1 MTNRVVRLLLSTGLA
16 IGLCFPLIGQ
26 ETTGVILG
34 TIKDSTGGLIPGARV
49 TITERDTG
57 SVRHVVTDA
66 QGAYTVPA
74 LPPGVYSVAVEFTG
88 MQRAARQNIQVQ
100 ITERLPVNFVL
111 NVGSL
116 EEAVTVSADATL
128 VQVETASQGR
138 VINAASIRSIP
149 LSTRNYTH
157 LLGLTAGVS
166 SALNNADSP
175 GLGNVNPNV
184 NGMRAGSN
192 NLLIDGLPAFNALNN
207 SNTGIGAP
215 SPDFLQEF
223 KVMTS
228 MFSAEYGR
236 NAGSVVNVV
245 TVAGTNQIHGSAWE
259 FLRNTQLNARPF
271 FATARGQNNQNQ
283 FGASVGGPAVMP
295 GVYSGKDRT
304 FFFVGYE
311 GSRQRNSNS
320 SSALSRQSVPTAAM
334 RGGLFAKLVRDPL
347 TGLTCSASDGRGCFP
362 GNQIP
367 ANRIDSISRA
377 VMEKFVPLPNASTGG
392 AINFVDSRTISGGND
407 QYVTRLDHNFSSKDR
422 FTGRWFWST
431 TPQTDPF
438 GASPFPG
445 MESQNTRDKYDL
457 ALSYTRVVSANLI
470 NEARFGWDRSV
481 SLADNSDQTDPKS
494 LGIPATND
502 LLGFPRVS
510 ISSYFSFGIT
520 ETYRDNAHLFT
531 FTDTLTWL
539 RGKHSFKFGGEV
551 RRGRIQP
558 MSTLNQRPTWTFSGQ
573 STNDGFADFLL
584 DVPSRGVYGTGAGIF
599 NLRETAYNLFVTDD
613 FKVTP
618 NFTLNL
624 GLRYELNIPPYDTQ
638 LNLVS
643 FWPDRYKGLGS
654 AEAGGVV
661 VANVS
666 PGVPRSTALTDK
678 KTIGPRF
685 GLAWSPGSG
694 RTVVRG
700 GYGIYFDQRTAQV
713 FQQLRSNP
721 PVTAVQT
728 LNFAVGGIS
737 DRWVYRVQGLD
748 PKALPVPTAAT
759 SFTLRAIEKDPNT
772 DTAQQ
777 WNLDLQRELPGRIL
791 VQAAYVGTH
800 GTHLFLQRN
809 INYAR
814 PDAAGVFFR
823 PFVGYGAIWYQGNN
837 GNSIYH
843 SGQFTVQRR
852 FSGGSSFLAAYTV
865 SKTIDDAAGTSRY
878 YVNASGN
885 PDNFRANRGLST
897 FDRPQRLTVSFNLAI
912 PNPFAKGAAPLRY
925 AFGGWEASGV
935 GLAQSGVPFS
945 VTNSLSGQAWDGDI
959 GSGGAGFADYVGGSL
974 YSSGSTK
981 ERLSG
986 FFNKAAFAA
995 APRTRFG
1002 TLGRNTLRGPGQAN
1016 LDFSLQK
1023 RFVVRERVGLNLRT
1037 EAFNIFN
1044 RTNFSNPSGSFDSST
1059 FGVISSTA
1067 ANARIIQFGLKL
1079 TY

>member
-1 MTNRVVRLLLSTGLA
+1 MRDYVVISVLLFGLATGLFA
-16 IGLCFPLIGQ
+16 Q

-34 TIKDSTGGLIPGARV
+34 TAKDSSGALVPGARI
-49 TITERDTG
+49 TIAERDTG
-57 SVRHVVTDA
+57 AVRQAATDS
-66 QGAYTVPA
+66 QGAYTVPL
-74 LPPGVYSVAVEFTG
+74 LPPGVYSVTVESAG
-88 MQRAARQNIQVQ
+88 MQRAVRRNVQVQ
-100 ITERLPVNFVL
+100 ITERVPVNFVL
-111 NVGSL
+111 AVGSL
-116 EEAVTVSADATL
+116 EEVVTVSAEAPL

-138 VINAASIRSIP
+138 VINATSIRAIP

-245 TVAGTNQIHGSAWE
+245 TVSGTNQIHGSAWE

-271 FATARGQNNQNQ
+271 FAAARGQNNQNQ
-283 FGASVGGPAVMP
+283 FGVSLGGPAVIP
-295 GVYSGKDRT
+295 GVYNGKDHT

-320 SSALSRQSVPTAAM
+320 SAALSRQSVPTAAM
-334 RGGLFAKLVRDPL
+334 RGGVFSKLVRDPL
-347 TGLTCSASDGRGCFP
+347 TGQTCSATDARGCFP

-367 ANRIDSISRA
+367 ASRIDSISKA
-377 VMEKFVPLPNASTGG
+377 VMDKFVPLPNASTGS

-407 QYVTRLDHNFSSKDR
+407 QYVTRLDHNFSGKDR
-422 FTGRWFWST
+422 FTGRWFWSR

-445 MESQNTRDKYDL
+445 MESLNTRDKYDV
-457 ALSYTRVVSANLI
+457 ALSYTRVISSNLI

-481 SLADNSDQTDPKS
+481 STADNSDQTDPKS
-494 LGIPATND
+494 LGIPASND

-539 RGKHSFKFGGEV
+539 RGKHSLKFGGEI

-558 MSTLNQRPTWTFSGQ
+558 MSTLNQRPQWTFSGQ
-573 STNDGFADFLL
+573 SSNDGFADFLL

-599 NLRETAYNLFVTDD
+599 NLRETAYNLFATDD
-613 FKVTP
+613 FKVTK
-618 NFTLNL
+618 NLTLNL

-666 PGVPRSTALTDK
+666 PGVPGSTAFTDK
-678 KTIGPRF
+678 KTIAPRF
-685 GLAWSPGSG
+685 GFAWSPAGG

-728 LNFAVGGIS
+728 LNFAAGGVS
-737 DRWVYRVQGLD
+737 DRWAYRVQGLD
-748 PKALPVPTAAT
+748 PKALPIPTAT
-759 SFTLRAIEKDPNT
+759 SSFTLRAIEKDPGT

-809 INYAR
+809 LNYAR
-814 PDAAGVFFR
+814 PDAAGNFFR
-823 PFVGYGAIWYQGNN
+823 PFLGYGAIWYQANN

-852 FSGGSSFLAAYTV
+852 FSGGSSFLAAYTL

-878 YVNASGN
+878 YVNAAGR
-885 PDNFRANRGLST
+885 PDDFRANRGLST
-897 FDRPQRLTVSFNLAI
+897 FDRPQRLSVSFNLAI
-912 PNPFAKGAAPLRY
+912 PNPFQKASAPVRY
-925 AFGGWEASGV
+925 IFAGWEASGV

-959 GSGGAGFADYVGGSL
+959 GSGGAGFADYAGGSL
-974 YSSGSTK
+974 YTNGSTK
-981 ERLSG
+981 ERLG
-986 FFNKAAFAA
+986 GYLNKAAFAA

-1002 TLGRNTLRGPGQAN
+1002 TLGRNTVRGPGQAN

-1023 RFVVRERVGLNLRT
+1023 RFALRERVGLNFRT
-1037 EAFNIFN
+1037 EFFNIFN
-1044 RTNFSNPSGSFDSST
+1044 QVNFSNPSGSFDSST
-1059 FGVISSTA
+1059 FGVISSTN

>member
-1 MTNRVVRLLLSTGLA
+1 MTFRTIAIIGLLLGIFLCSTSS
-16 IGLCFPLIGQ
+16 GQ

-34 TIKDSTGGLIPGARV
+34 TVKDSTGAVVPGAHL
-49 TITERDTG
+49 TITETATG
-57 SVRHVVTDA
+57 SVRAVVADQ
-66 QGAYTVPA
+66 QGAYVAP
-74 LPPGVYSVAVEFTG
+74 LLSPGIYQVTAGHPG
-88 MQRAARQNIQVQ
+88 MQRAVRTNVQVQ
-100 ITERLPVNFVL
+100 ITERVPVNFVL

-116 EEAVTVSADATL
+116 EEAVTVSAEPPL
-128 VQVETASQGR
+128 VQVETATQGR
-138 VINAASIRSIP
+138 VIEGTSIRAIP

-245 TVAGTNQIHGSAWE
+245 TVSGTNQIHGSAWE
-259 FLRNTQLNARPF
+259 FLRNTKLNARPF
-271 FATARGQNNQNQ
+271 FAAARGQNNQNQ
-283 FGASVGGPAVMP
+283 FGASAGGPVILP
-295 GVYSGKDRT
+295 GLYSGKDRT

-311 GSRQRNSNS
+311 GTRQRNSNS

-334 RGGLFAKLVRDPL
+334 RAGTFSKLVRDPL
-347 TGLTCSASDGRGCFP
+347 TGLPCTASDARGCFP

-367 ANRIDSISRA
+367 AARIDSISRS
-377 VMEKFVPLPNASTGG
+377 VMDKFIPLPNASTGG
-392 AINFVDSRTISGGND
+392 PINYVDARTISGGND
-407 QYVTRLDHNFSSKDR
+407 QYVTRLDHNFSGKDR

-445 MESQNTRDKYDL
+445 MESQNARDKYDL
-457 ALSYTRVVSANLI
+457 AMSYTRVISATHI
-470 NEARFGWDRSV
+470 NELRAGWDRSV
-481 SLADNSDQTDPKS
+481 SIANNSDQTDPKS

-510 ISSYFSFGIT
+510 ISSYFNFGIT
-520 ETYRDNAHLFT
+520 ETYRDNAHLYT
-531 FTDTLTWL
+531 LTDTFTWL
-539 RGKHSFKFGGEV
+539 RGKHSLKFGGEI
-551 RRGRIQP
+551 RHGRIQP

-573 STNDGFADFLL
+573 STSDGFADFLL
-584 DVPSRGVYGTGAGIF
+584 DVPSRGVYGAGAGIQ
-599 NLRETAYNLFVTDD
+599 NLRETAYNLFATDD

-618 NFTLNL
+618 NLTLNM
-624 GLRYELNIPPYDTQ
+624 GLRYELNIPSYDSQ
-638 LNLVS
+638 INLVS
-643 FWPDRYKGLGS
+643 FWPDRYTGPGS
-654 AEAGGVV
+654 STSGGVV

-666 PGVPRSTALTDK
+666 PGVPRSTAFTDK
-678 KTIGPRF
+678 KTIGPRLGF
-685 GLAWSPGSG
+685 AWSPGGG
-694 RTVVRG
+694 RTVIRG
-700 GYGIYFDQRTAQV
+700 GYGIYFDQRTAQT

-721 PVTAVQT
+721 PIMTVQT
-728 LNFAVGGIS
+728 LNFAAGGVS

-748 PKALPVPTAAT
+748 PTALPVPTAST
-759 SFTLRAIEKDPNT
+759 SFTLRAIEKDPKT

-777 WNLDLQRELPGRIL
+777 WNFDLQRELPGRIVL
-791 VQAAYVGTH
+791 QGAYVGTH

-814 PDAAGVFFR
+814 PDAAGVFAR
-823 PFVGYGAIWYQGNN
+823 PYVGYGAIWYQGNN

-843 SGQFTVQRR
+843 SGQFTAKKR
-852 FSGGSSFLAAYTV
+852 FSGGSQFLVAYTI
-865 SKTIDDAAGTSRY
+865 SKTIDDSASTSRY
-878 YVNASGN
+878 FVNAVGDPNDFS
-885 PDNFRANRGLST
+885 RNRGLST
-897 FDRPQRLTVSFNLAI
+897 FDRPHRLSISFNLAV
-912 PNPFAKGAAPLRY
+912 PNPLAQSTSPIRHVFA
-925 AFGGWEASGV
+925 GWEISGV
-935 GLAQSGVPFS
+935 ALMQSGVPFT
-945 VTNSLSGQAWDGDI
+945 VTNSLSGQAWDGDL
-959 GSGGAGFADYVGGSL
+959 GSGGAGFADYLGGNT
-974 YSSGSTK
+974 YTPGSTT
-981 ERLSG
+981 ERLTG
-986 FFNKAAFAA
+986 WLNKGAFGA

-1002 TLGRNTLRGPGQAN
+1002 TLGRNALRGPSQAN
-1016 LDFSLQK
+1016 LDFALQK
-1023 RFVVRERVGLNLRT
+1023 RIVIRERLGLNFRT
-1037 EAFNIFN
+1037 EAFNLSN
-1044 RTNFSNPSGSFDSST
+1044 HPNFSNPSSSFDSST
-1059 FGVISSTA
+1059 FGVISSTN